1 MANLSLTWLGHA
13 GFRLDGSSGKR
24 VYIDPWLDNPK
35 FPESER
41 NIERIDV
48 LALTHGHSDHSGNVA
63 DLAKQHSATV
73 VCMIEIGD
81 WLANQGLENVEGMNK
96 GGTVDVD
103 GVRVTMTDARHS
115 SSLPDGTYGGEPAGV
130 VVDLDGTRI
139 YHAGD
144 TCVFGDMQLIA
155 RLYEPDV
162 AILPIGGYFT
172 MDPREA
178 AVAIELLGTTRC
190 VPCHY
195 GTFPALSGTP
205 DELRKLAPSGVEI
218 ISPEPGETIEL

>member
-1 MANLSLTWLGHA
+1 MANLTLTWLGHA
-13 GFRLDGSSGKR
+13 GFRLDGSSKR

-48 LALTHGHSDHSGNVA
+48 LALTHGHSDHSANVVE
-63 DLAKQHSATV
+63 LAKAHSATV

-81 WLANQGLENVEGMNK
+81 WLEGQGIEAVHGMNK
-96 GGTVDVD
+96 GGTVDID
-103 GVRVTMTDARHS
+103 GVRVTLTDARHS
-115 SSLPDGTYGGEPAGV
+115 SSLPDGTYAGEPAGFV
-130 VVDLDGTRI
+130 IDLDGTRI

-155 RLYEPDV
+155 RLYEPEI

-172 MDPREA
+172 MDPKEA
-178 AVAIELLGTTRC
+178 AVALELLGTKRC

-205 DELRKLAPSGVEI
+205 DELRKLAPGIEI
-218 ISPEPGETIEL
+218 IAPEPGETIEL

>member
-1 MANLSLTWLGHA
+1 MANVSLTWLGHA
-13 GFRLDGSSGKR
+13 SFRLDGASGKR

-35 FPESER
+35 FPEGER
-41 NIERIDV
+41 NIEKIDV
-48 LALTHGHSDHSGNVA
+48 LALTHAHSDHSANVA

-81 WLANQGLENVEGMNK
+81 WLANQGVENVEGMNK
-96 GGTVDVD
+96 GGTVDID

-130 VVDLDGTRI
+130 VINLDGTRI

-155 RLYEPDV
+155 RLYEPEV

-178 AVAIELLGTTRC
+178 AVALELLGTKRC

-195 GTFPALSGTP
+195 GTFPALAGTP
-205 DELRKLAPSGVEI
+205 DELRQHAPWVEVI
-218 ISPEPGETIEL
+218 APEPGETIEL

>member
-1 MANLSLTWLGHA
+1 
-13 GFRLDGSSGKR
+13 
-24 VYIDPWLDNPK
+24 
-35 FPESER
+35 
-41 NIERIDV
+41 
-48 LALTHGHSDHSGNVA
+48 
-63 DLAKQHSATV
+63 
-73 VCMIEIGD
+73 
-81 WLANQGLENVEGMNK
+81 
-96 GGTVDVD
+96 
-103 GVRVTMTDARHS
+103 
-115 SSLPDGTYGGEPAGV
+115 
-130 VVDLDGTRI
+130 
-139 YHAGD
+139 
-144 TCVFGDMQLIA
+144 VFGDMQLIA

>member
-178 AVAIELLGTTRC
+178 AVALELLGTTRC

-218 ISPEPGETIEL
+218 ISPEPGETIAL

>member
-1 MANLSLTWLGHA
+1 MANVSLTWLGHA

-41 NIERIDV
+41 EIERMDV
-48 LALTHGHSDHSGNVA
+48 LALTHAHSDHSGSVM
-63 DLAKQHSATV
+63 DLAKQHSPQI
-73 VCMIEIGD
+73 VCMIEFGD
-81 WLANQGLENVEGMNK
+81 WLTTQGIEVAHAMNK

-103 GVRVTMTDARHS
+103 GVRITMTDARHS
-115 SSLPDGTYGGEPAGV
+115 SSRADGGYAGEPAGLV
-130 VVDLDGTRI
+130 VELDGLRV

-144 TCVFGDMQLIA
+144 TCVFGDMQLIS
-155 RLYEPDV
+155 RIYEPDV

-178 AVAIELLGTTRC
+178 AVALELLGVKRC

-195 GTFPALSGTP
+195 GTFPVLAGTP
-205 DELRKLAPSGVEI
+205 DELRKLAPAVEVI
-218 ISPEPGETIEL
+218 APEPGETVDL